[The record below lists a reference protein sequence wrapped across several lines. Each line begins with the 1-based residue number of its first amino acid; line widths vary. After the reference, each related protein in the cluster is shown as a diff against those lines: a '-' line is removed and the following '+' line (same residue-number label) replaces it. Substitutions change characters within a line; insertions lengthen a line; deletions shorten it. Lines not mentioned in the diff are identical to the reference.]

1 MKRQRQDDIEFIEID
16 GEWTVLYNRRMY
28 SIDIDKET
36 FIQLISND
44 SENNISIFNGDN
56 GVFIEINNLRLKS
69 SSVYNLKEIL

>member
-16 GEWTVLYNRRMY
+16 GEWTVLYNRRRY